1 MTLSLGSTI
10 WRNEGGLETML
21 HLLGVKVQI
30 VILSEP
36 DRENQTYQTKWHSCC
51 FVTCAKGQNSFQDLT
66 QLLYG
71 KQEENFL
78 KLSTIYPSGIGVY
91 M

>member
-36 DRENQTYQTKWHSCC
+36 DR
-51 FVTCAKGQNSFQDLT
+51 
-66 QLLYG
+66 
-71 KQEENFL
+71 
-78 KLSTIYPSGIGVY
+78 
-91 M
+91 